1 MIDLTEIIIA
11 LIGLVATVLTTFLI
25 PYLRQKMSAEKFSE
39 MQMWVNIAVK
49 AAEMLYAGTGRGEEK
64 KAYVVE
70 TLYKIVPTY
79 YKSIIKKDF
88 IELLVQTTFDDVESF
103 AKKQN

>member
-64 KAYVVE
+64 KAYVTE
-70 TLYKIVPTY
+70 FLNSKGYTLDAT
-79 YKSIIKKDF
+79 SI
-88 IELLVQTTFDDVESF
+88 ENMTEAAVLEM
-103 AKKQN
+103 QNSMAQ

>member
-1 MIDLTEIIIA
+1 MTETILSIVFALLTVALVLYNHYVSIRKKIEGSVLTEINNA
-11 LIGLVATVLTTFLI
+11 EDMDLT
-25 PYLRQKMSAEKFSE
+25 
-39 MQMWVNIAVK
+39 
-49 AAEMLYAGTGRGEEK
+49 GEEK

-79 YKSIIKKDF
+79 YKRIIKKDF
-88 IELLVQTTFDDVESF
+88 IELLVQTTFDEVESF

>member
-64 KAYVVE
+64 KAYVTE
-70 TLYKIVPTY
+70 FLNSKGYTLDTT
-79 YKSIIKKDF
+79 SIENM
-88 IELLVQTTFDDVESF
+88 IEAAVLEM
-103 AKKQN
+103 QNSMAQ

>member
-11 LIGLVATVLTTFLI
+11 LIGLVATALTTFLI

-49 AAEMLYAGTGRGEEK
+49 AAEMLYTGTGRGEEK
-64 KAYVVE
+64 KAYVTE
-70 TLYKIVPTY
+70 FLNSKGYTLDAT
-79 YKSIIKKDF
+79 SIENM
-88 IELLVQTTFDDVESF
+88 IEAAVLEM
-103 AKKQN
+103 QNSMAQ